1 MVVEAWAPST
11 EPLLAP
17 TTDLERLFTVLV
29 AEELKPKLPIPA
41 DELPKAVLLRL
52 PAPAS

>member
-1 MVVEAWAPST
+1 MVVEAWAPLT

-17 TTDLERLFTVLV
+17 TELDWLFTVLV
-29 AEELKPKLPIPA
+29 AEELKPKILFPA

-52 PAPAS
+52 PVPAS